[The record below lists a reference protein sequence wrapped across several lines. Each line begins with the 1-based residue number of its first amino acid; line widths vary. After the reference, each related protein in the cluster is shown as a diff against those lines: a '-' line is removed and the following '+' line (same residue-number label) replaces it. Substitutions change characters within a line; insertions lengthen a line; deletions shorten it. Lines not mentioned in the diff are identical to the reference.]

1 MEAWWTANGKKLTDQ
16 LRPLD
21 PFQQLEKD
29 HLEELTGRMPILL
42 EALAAVQVKKSSEGA
57 DIAISEGADIAIND
71 DASSNISGFPT
82 RLTPL
87 YDALFESDEV
97 CTLIDCMND
106 FWSNQ
111 EKSLSKDK
119 DLQRK

>member
-16 LRPLD
+16 LRPSD

-29 HLEELTGRMPILL
+29 YLEELTGRMPILL
-42 EALAAVQVKKSSEGA
+42 QALAAVQVENSSK
-57 DIAISEGADIAIND
+57 GADIAINVN
-71 DASSNISGFPT
+71 ASSNISGFPT

-87 YDALFESDEV
+87 YNALFESAEV
-97 CTLIDCMND
+97 CMLIGCMNE

-111 EKSLSKDK
+111 EKFLTD

>member
-16 LRPLD
+16 LRPSD

-29 HLEELTGRMPILL
+29 YLEELTGRMPILL
-42 EALAAVQVKKSSEGA
+42 QALAAVQVEKS
-57 DIAISEGADIAIND
+57 SEGADIAIND

-87 YDALFESDEV
+87 YNALFESDEV

-111 EKSLSKDK
+111 EKFLTD